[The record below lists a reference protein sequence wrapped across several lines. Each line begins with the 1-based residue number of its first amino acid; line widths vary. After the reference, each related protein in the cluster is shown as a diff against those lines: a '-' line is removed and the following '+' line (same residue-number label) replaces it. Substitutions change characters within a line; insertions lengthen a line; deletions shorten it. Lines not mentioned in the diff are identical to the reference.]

1 MFCLSFPVPLQTCI
15 SRFYF
20 LFYLLVNLH
29 GDRGNKGAGGAK
41 GSVNGGGVYNVGG
54 NFSSCYL
61 FVCLFVLR
69 SSQCLPVLYYAFPTK
84 QVTDR

>member
-1 MFCLSFPVPLQTCI
+1 MGTGGIKGLGVQ
-15 SRFYF
+15 
-20 LFYLLVNLH
+20 
-29 GDRGNKGAGGAK
+29 RG
-41 GSVNGGGVYNVGG
+41 VLMEGGVYNVGG